1 MSKQKIYR
9 TLIVDDEKY
18 ARIDLKDMLSV
29 FPNIEIVGEAKNIKT
44 AVESIEQ
51 LKPDLIFLDIQ
62 FPGETG
68 FELFEKKNISAKV
81 IFVTAYDEYAI
92 RAFDV
97 NACDYLLKPV
107 NPERLALAVKRLQ
120 ENREQ
125 SIPNNISLTKNDS
138 IYIQINYNYYFIRLD
153 TIIKITSADHFTEIL
168 TTKGLKGLT
177 NKNLRD
183 WEESLPKESF
193 IQVHRSTIINM
204 NFVEK
209 VERGA
214 NYSYRLYLK
223 NIEAPISI
231 SRRFASQ
238 IKSRMAL

>member
-1 MSKQKIYR
+1 MSKENKFR
-9 TLIVDDEKY
+9 TLIVDDEKF
-18 ARIDLKDMLSV
+18 ARGDLRELLSV
-29 FPNIEIVGEAKNIKT
+29 FPTIDVVGEAKNIKT
-44 AVESIEQ
+44 AADAIQQ

-68 FELFEKKNISAKV
+68 FELFEKIDISAKI
-81 IFVTAYDEYAI
+81 IFVTAYDEFAI

-107 NPERLALAVKRLQ
+107 NPDRLALAIERLQ
-120 ENREQ
+120 ENRERLVPQ
-125 SIPNNISLTKNDS
+125 NISLTNEDS
-138 IYIQINYNYYFIRLD
+138 IYLQMNYKYYFIRLD
-153 TIIKITSADHFTEIL
+153 SIIKITAADHFTDII

-177 NKNLRD
+177 NKQLCEWKNF
-183 WEESLPKESF
+183 LPKSSF

-214 NYSYRLYLK
+214 NYSYHLK
-223 NIEAPISI
+223 MKIIDEPIPI

-238 IKSRMAL
+238 IKKQMLL